1 MMPDRKITISVIVAV
16 FNGAKTLQQCID
28 SVANQTYLNN
38 ELIVIDGGSADGTV
52 DILKNNS
59 NKITFWTSEPDNGIY
74 HAWNKGLTKSKGDW
88 ICFLG
93 ADDYFWDEVV
103 LDKISL
109 YLNKIPTSTHV
120 AYGKIMLLSKND
132 KPLYSIG
139 KPWDQVK
146 HQFTQYMSIP
156 HPGAMHRKSLFDKN
170 GNFDESFK
178 IAGDYELLLREF
190 KKREAVFIPIIIA
203 GVRQGGISCNS
214 GHSLKLLLEVR
225 RAQWKNGFYM
235 PSFSWIFGVIRL
247 FIRKII
253 WATVGERIARKWLD
267 FLRRLNGL
275 PDYWTK
281 I

>member
-1 MMPDRKITISVIVAV
+1 MPDQPVFISVIVAV
-16 FNGAKTLQQCID
+16 FNGSNTLQQCID
-28 SVANQTYLNN
+28 SFEGQTYQNK
-38 ELIVIDGGSADGTV
+38 ELIIIDGGSDDGTV
-52 DILKNNS
+52 DLLKANS
-59 NKITFWTSEPDNGIY
+59 NKISFWSSKSDKGIY
-74 HAWNKGLTKSKGDW
+74 SAWNKGLNHSNGNW

-93 ADDYFWDEVV
+93 ADDYFWDNEV
-103 LDKISL
+103 LKKISVN
-109 YLNKIPTSTHV
+109 LNRLPRSINV
-120 AYGKIMLLSKND
+120 AYGKVMLVSKLD
-132 KPLYSIG
+132 KPLYIVG
-139 KPWDQVK
+139 KPWEKVK
-146 HQFTQYMSIP
+146 HHFTKFMSIP
-156 HPGAMHRKSLFDKN
+156 HPGLMHRKNLFKEN

-190 KKREAVFIPIIIA
+190 KKREAVFMSIIIA

-214 GHSLKLLLEVR
+214 GHSLKLLQEVR

-235 PSFSWIFGVIRL
+235 PSFFWIFGVIRL

-253 WATVGERIARKWLD
+253 WAAVGERIARKWLD